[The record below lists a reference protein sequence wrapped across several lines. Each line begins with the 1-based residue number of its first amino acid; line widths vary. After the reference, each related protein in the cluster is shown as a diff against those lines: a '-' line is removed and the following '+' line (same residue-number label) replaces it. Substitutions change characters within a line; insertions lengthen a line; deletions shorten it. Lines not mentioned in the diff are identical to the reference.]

1 MFFLTA
7 YSYSVIER
15 SMNQMRPETTVL
27 KTLYKIIIKL
37 YEYFLAIK
45 ATMQVMNI
53 WLSQWHGRYYI

>member
-7 YSYSVIER
+7 YSYSVLER

-53 WLSQWHGRYYI
+53 